1 MTNGDSIGNGRAINQ
16 FTFRNDDKDEDQDKI
31 DDPHAS
37 MKGKLHI
44 IYVNGDYKDDKSEIG
59 KLIHDFKC
67 SNPDDMYYTNLAAR
81 SKYLKGDPK
90 GVEEMC
96 KIMDDL
102 RKQTEKA
109 KAVEIALKM
118 LQTGKYTHEEIA
130 DMTGLLLN
138 DVKVLAG
145 KAAS

>member
-1 MTNGDSIGNGRAINQ
+1 MGAPT
-16 FTFRNDDKDEDQDKI
+16 
-31 DDPHAS
+31 
-37 MKGKLHI
+37 
-44 IYVNGDYKDDKSEIG
+44 
-59 KLIHDFKC
+59 LIHDFKC

-96 KIMDDL
+96 TIMDDL